1 MYGFTILAI
10 IFSPL
15 ALLAILLLVLPE
27 PMYRCQEKK
36 LKYTDPIG
44 LYETTFYGG
53 ANEVKRLNEYE
64 PELLKQLIRRKKIKE
79 FWYKLYMFSDEAKIG
94 IFLVSI
100 FLAITFIL
108 VSIIAPAT
116 AIQEVN
122 YWQEFVV
129 MVEDAISS
137 ANEYETVAIAD
148 RVIQYNSWLVEAR
161 TSQEVWK
168 NWSMYYNI
176 DLSELNYI
184 KLR

>member
-10 IFSPL
+10 IFSTL
-15 ALLAILLLVLPE
+15 VLLAILFIVLPE
-27 PMYRCQEKK
+27 PMYRRQEKK
-36 LKYTDPIG
+36 LKYTDPVG
-44 LYETTFYGG
+44 FYETTFYGG
-53 ANEVKRLNEYE
+53 ASEVKRLNEYE
-64 PELLKQLIRRKKIKE
+64 PELLKELIRRKKIE
-79 FWYKLYMFSDEAKIG
+79 RFWYKLYMFSDEAKVG
-94 IFLVSI
+94 ILIISI
-100 FLAITFIL
+100 FLAIIFIPI
-108 VSIIAPAT
+108 SIIFPINAA
-116 AIQEVN
+116 QEVS

-129 MVEDAISS
+129 MVENTISS

-148 RVIQYNSWLVEAR
+148 KIIQYNSWLVEAR

>member
-27 PMYRCQEKK
+27 PMYRYQEKK
-36 LKYTDPIG
+36 LKYTDPVG
-44 LYETTFYGG
+44 LYETTFYGHTG
-53 ANEVKRLNEYE
+53 EVKRLNEYE
-64 PELLKQLIRRKKIKE
+64 PELLKQLIRRKKIE
-79 FWYKLYMFSDEAKIG
+79 RFWYNLYMFSDEAKIG
-94 IFLVSI
+94 IFILSVV
-100 FLAITFIL
+100 LAIIFIF
-108 VSIIAPAT
+108 VSIIAPAA

-129 MVEDAISS
+129 MVEDTISS

-148 RVIQYNSWLVEAR
+148 KVIQYNSWLVEVR

>member
-10 IFSPL
+10 IFSIL
-15 ALLAILLLVLPE
+15 TLLAILLLVLPE
-27 PMYRCQEKK
+27 PMYRRQQEK
-36 LKYTDPIG
+36 LKYTDPDG
-44 LYETTFYGG
+44 FHETTFYGG
-53 ANEVKRLNEYE
+53 AGEVKRLSKHE
-64 PELLKQLIRRKKIKE
+64 PELLKQLIRRKKIE
-79 FWYKLYMFSDEAKIG
+79 RFWYKLYMFSDEVKISVL
-94 IFLVSI
+94 LVSI
-100 FLAITFIL
+100 FLAIIFIPI
-108 VSIIAPAT
+108 SIFTPVT

-129 MVEDAISS
+129 MVEDTISS

-148 RVIQYNSWLVEAR
+148 KVIQYNSWLVEAR